1 MNGKNLTNSEI
12 SDILMDYINDDRK
25 KQAVLLDGKWGAGK
39 TYFITEYF
47 KKEFENKNKE
57 KKLIYLSLY
66 GKQNPREIEED
77 IKNIYFEQYISQK
90 LSENKRNGIG
100 NVIDHVGTDKVKTI
114 GKFAYKMFTSYA
126 KSKDFEIDD
135 LPSIS
140 EWIIVKN
147 AVIIFDDLERC
158 CMNIN
163 EILGYINNLT
173 EHYDVKA
180 IIIAN
185 EEELGAIYHNNNLPI
200 EYLVALK
207 YNDSQNNTK
216 QDKAKQNDKID
227 KDKLK
232 ETAEEIF
239 LKDSMYDRIKEK
251 VIGLVIKYNVNL
263 EDLYEELI
271 NEKYIRDYN
280 IREYLHKKEN
290 KKRIIKAFIDD
301 NNYNLRTLIFALT
314 AFEKFAI
321 TISEL
326 DCEQKYK
333 DIIMKNIVDYCIY
346 SSIQIKNG
354 NKNFITK
361 IIDNINN
368 DECKEEYYYYKLN
381 YKTIPAYKFVDKYL
395 LYSYYNEDQVKN
407 ILQDSINEKIILEKE
422 IEERKKKE
430 KLSLNRLI
438 FWYEME
444 DEDIY
449 ENLKILKNE
458 LTKKLY
464 KIRDFKDII
473 VILFQL
479 KHNDF
484 DIDMAEYIDLIKN
497 SIKNIKKDID
507 IEVLRIYT
515 EDPKF
520 KEEYNKLVEPL
531 VEILKKNINQD
542 NKMAIN
548 ECFNYDGWGEKFCD
562 YCKENRGEFM
572 SDKKFFFYI
581 DMKKIEGILKTAS
594 IKNLNNFLHGIK
606 IVYDFGNLNDF
617 FRNDI
622 KNIEYLLNNMSNIKE
637 INNKK
642 TRKLCLDSIQQR
654 LIQSLELIKE

>member
-25 KQAVLLDGKWGAGK
+25 KHAVLLDGKWGSGK

-47 KKEFENKNKE
+47 KNKFENDAKE

-66 GKQNPREIEED
+66 GKQNLREIEDD

-90 LSENKRNGIG
+90 LSGNKEKGTG
-100 NVIDHVGTDKVKTI
+100 NVIVGTDKIKII
-114 GKFAYKMFTSYA
+114 GKFAYKMITSYA

-135 LPSIS
+135 LPAIS
-140 EWIIVKN
+140 EWITVKN

-216 QDKAKQNDKID
+216 QNNTKQNDKID

-271 NEKYIRDYN
+271 NEKYIRDDN
-280 IREYLHKKEN
+280 VRDYLHEKEN
-290 KKRIIKAFIDD
+290 KKRIIEAFIDD

-321 TISEL
+321 TILGL

-333 DIIMKNIVDYCIY
+333 DITMKNIVDYCIY

-354 NKNFITK
+354 NKNFINK
-361 IIDNINN
+361 IIDNIKN
-368 DECKEEYYYYKLN
+368 DEGKEEYYYYKFN
-381 YKTIPAYKFVDKYL
+381 YETIPAYKFVDKYL

-407 ILQDSINEKIILEKE
+407 ILKDSINEKIILEKE
-422 IEERKKKE
+422 IEERKIKE
-430 KLSLNRLI
+430 QLSLYRLMS
-438 FWYEME
+438 WYEME
-444 DEDIY
+444 DEEIAGA
-449 ENLKILKNE
+449 LKLLKNE
-458 LTKKLY
+458 LAKDLY

-497 SIKNIKKDID
+497 SIENSKNNID

-531 VEILKKNINQD
+531 VEILKKDINQD

-548 ECFNYDGWGEKFCD
+548 ECFNHEEWGEKFFD
-562 YCKENRGEFM
+562 YCKENKGKFM
-572 SDKKFFFYI
+572 SDKKFFFYL
-581 DMKKIEGILKTAS
+581 DMKKIEAILKTAG
-594 IKNLNNFLHGIK
+594 IKNLSNFLHGIK
-606 IVYDFGNLNDF
+606 NVYDFGNLNDF

-622 KNIEYLLNNMSNIKE
+622 TNIEYLLNNMSNIKLQ
-637 INNKK
+637 NNKK
-642 TRKLCLDSIQQR
+642 TRKLCLDRIEER
-654 LIQSLELIKE
+654 LTQSLELIKK